1 MSATRSTQACFE
13 ALPNEIL
20 FRIFYSLDAKFV
32 VSVVSKVCTR
42 FSAVLSDSSFWQQKL
57 FLRWPKKYPVA
68 PDNESVD
75 WKETC
80 LERERQFEQWTDW
93 ENKMEKITVLD
104 PHEGTL
110 NSVLLIDKGSVCATT
125 SRDHD
130 LHIWDVRERTGAP
143 ESCSRQE
150 RLVHSVVD
158 AHAGWLWSLH
168 SVDGVLITSSFD
180 STVKFWDLDHALQ
193 CLGSFKFRSI
203 VLSICDAD
211 GLLYFGTFD
220 GTVYCHDPREGKE
233 PTPRYSHG
241 TGCVTCLAAD
251 GRSLVAGCDSHW
263 LRVFDQRARRLRQQ
277 IKFASHP
284 SALSFDSRQ
293 LWVGSKGGGVHI
305 MDMTTGHAKELQC
318 VSVDVGVGR
327 SQVSTG
333 IYHSLSSVLVSY
345 MGGPILV
352 LEPNLDPE
360 VISKGVVGQ
369 AVSRFHVSDRTLA
382 TVGADL
388 LEVWRP
394 RFLE

>member
-1 MSATRSTQACFE
+1 MSTPRPTQACFE

-20 FRIFYSLDAKFV
+20 FRIFFSLDAKFV
-32 VSVVSKVCTR
+32 VSVVSRVCTR

-68 PDNESVD
+68 PDIDSVD
-75 WKETC
+75 WKEAC

-93 ENKMEKITVLD
+93 ENQMKKITIRD
-104 PHEGTL
+104 PHDGTL
-110 NSVLLIDKGSVCATT
+110 NSVLLMDKGSVCATT

-130 LHIWDVRERTGAP
+130 LHIWDVRERTGAS
-143 ESCSRQE
+143 ESSSREE

-158 AHAGWLWSLH
+158 AHTGWLWALH
-168 SVDGVLITSSFD
+168 NVDGVLITSSFD
-180 STVKFWDLDHALQ
+180 STVKFWDLDHTLQ
-193 CLGSFKFRSI
+193 CLNSINFQSI

-211 GLLYFGTFD
+211 GLLWFGTFD
-220 GTVYCHDPREGKE
+220 GAIYCHDAREGRE
-233 PTPRYSHG
+233 PSLHYKCG
-241 TGCVTCLAAD
+241 KGCVTCLATD
-251 GRSLVAGCDSHW
+251 GRSLVAGCDSRW
-263 LRVFDQRARRLRQQ
+263 LRVFDQRACKLRQQ
-277 IKFASHP
+277 VKFPSHP

-305 MDMTTGHAKELQC
+305 MDMTTGLAKEIQC
-318 VSVDVGVGR
+318 VSMDVNQ

-352 LEPNLDPE
+352 LEPSLDPE
-360 VISKGVVGQ
+360 VISKGVAGQ
-369 AVSRFHVSDRTLA
+369 TVSRFHVDDHTLA
-382 TVGADL
+382 TVGSNL

>member
-1 MSATRSTQACFE
+1 MIISFILNAVSANLGA
-13 ALPNEIL
+13 
-20 FRIFYSLDAKFV
+20 
-32 VSVVSKVCTR
+32 
-42 FSAVLSDSSFWQQKL
+42 
-57 FLRWPKKYPVA
+57 
-68 PDNESVD
+68 
-75 WKETC
+75 
-80 LERERQFEQWTDW
+80 
-93 ENKMEKITVLD
+93 
-104 PHEGTL
+104 
-110 NSVLLIDKGSVCATT
+110 KGSVCATT

-130 LHIWDVRERTGAP
+130 LHIWDVREKTSAP

-158 AHAGWLWSLH
+158 AHDGWLWSLH
-168 SVDGVLITSSFD
+168 NVDGVLITSSFD
-180 STVKFWDLDHALQ
+180 RTVKFWDLDHALQ

-211 GLLYFGTFD
+211 GLLCFGTFD

-233 PTPRYSHG
+233 PTPRYNRG
-241 TGCVTCLAAD
+241 TGCVTCLATD

-277 IKFASHP
+277 IK
-284 SALSFDSRQ
+284 
-293 LWVGSKGGGVHI
+293 
-305 MDMTTGHAKELQC
+305 C
-318 VSVDVGVGR
+318 VSVDVGVDR
-327 SQVSTG
+327 SKVSTG

-352 LEPNLDPE
+352 LEPSLDPE

-369 AVSRFHVSDRTLA
+369 TVSRFHVCDRTLA
-382 TVGADL
+382 TVGTDL